1 MTQTTAQQPT
11 GPGGAPGRARLVV
24 GIDGSDHS
32 RGALGWA
39 LAEAARRSAA
49 LDVVTTFPVD
59 SYWNDAYLVD
69 EKLVDRMR
77 AATEASARAFLDDVR
92 RATGQPDGDV
102 PVALHVGAGRAAE
115 ELVRWSDGAGL
126 LVVGSRGRGAVR
138 STVLGSVALQCSVH
152 ARCPVV
158 VVVRSAEQPHDGRVV
173 VGLDDSPA
181 GRAALLRG
189 AEEARRHGGRLEVVV
204 ASTPVDTWTE
214 FAPYSGPSEQ
224 ELREDAERFGR
235 RVADEVLG
243 VSAGADVAVVAGI
256 GPADDV
262 LVERSRGAALLVVG
276 SRSRSR
282 LAGLVLGSV
291 ALRTV
296 VRAECPV
303 MVVHPPRTGEA
314 VGLTGRTGARTA
326 S

>member
-1 MTQTTAQQPT
+1 MTETTAQQPT
-11 GPGGAPGRARLVV
+11 DPGGSSDRARLVV
-24 GIDGSDHS
+24 GIDGSEHS

-59 SYWNDAYLVD
+59 FVWGDAYLLEEGHV
-69 EKLVDRMR
+69 ESMR
-77 AATEASARAFLDDVR
+77 AETAARARAFLDDVR
-92 RATGQPDGDV
+92 RATAQPDGDV
-102 PVALHVGAGRAAE
+102 PVDLHVVAGRAAE
-115 ELVRWSDGAGL
+115 ELVRWSDGAEL

-158 VVVRSAEQPHDGRVV
+158 VVRSADQPHDDRVV
-173 VGLDDSPA
+173 VGLDDSTA
-181 GRAALLRG
+181 GRAALRRG
-189 AEEARRHGGRLEVVV
+189 AEEARRRGGRLEVVV

-214 FAPYSGPSEQ
+214 FAPYSGPSER

-235 RVADEVLG
+235 QVADEVLDTSRG
-243 VSAGADVAVVAGI
+243 EDVRVVAGI

-262 LVERSRGAALLVVG
+262 LVDRARGAALLVVG

-282 LAGLVLGSV
+282 LAGIVLGSV

-303 MVVHPPRTGEA
+303 MVVHPPRTEEA
-314 VGLTGRTGARTA
+314 AGPAMAAAATQG
-326 S
+326 